1 LKVPK
6 GVQMPSPAANVQ
18 INIVLFT
25 LINPKRDQF
34 IPQPA
39 DAWMQELVE
48 QNLPG
53 VFEAGLRLAT
63 ITRLAKP
70 EDGDDSAIKRVL
82 PGGVFDLGHETVA
95 DGARR
100 ILQEDLGL
108 SGVKLFQLRIFD
120 KPGRDPEQ
128 PNMVIPFWGIIPY
141 QEVQRYLGGKY
152 RVAPVTVNSKDTM
165 TYLAMRAGNTEGFR
179 GLSAFGARD
188 RRTERRITSGM
199 LWGRKI
205 LALDYDDMV
214 FAAWRRLRPLYER
227 HPDPFELM
235 DPYGFRMSELQEVS
249 EVVLGEFRQRDQ
261 FRRTM
266 LESSSWLTA
275 SKKLDRSSPGKPAQL
290 YSLSESSPFLN
301 IEE

>member
-1 LKVPK
+1 
-6 GVQMPSPAANVQ
+6 MPFPAANVQ

-25 LINPKRDQF
+25 LINPRRDQF

-39 DAWMQELVE
+39 DAWMQRTVDSAMNENSSFQE
-48 QNLPG
+48 
-53 VFEAGLRLAT
+53 FSLRLAT

-70 EDGDDSAIKRVL
+70 EDADNPEIKRVL
-82 PGGVFDLGHETVA
+82 PGGVFNLGMETVA

-100 ILQEDLGL
+100 ILQEDLGI
-108 SGVKLFQLRIFD
+108 SGVRLFQLRIFD

-141 QEVQRYLGGKY
+141 QDVQRYLGGKY
-152 RVAPVTVNSKDTM
+152 MVAPVTVNSREIM
-165 TYLAMRAGNTEGFR
+165 TFLAAKRPSEEGYR
-179 GLSAFGARD
+179 GLCAFGARD
-188 RRTERRITSGM
+188 RRTERRVDTES
-199 LWGRKI
+199 LWGRRI

-261 FRRTM
+261 FRRVM
-266 LESSSWLTA
+266 LENSSWLTK
-275 SKKLDRSSPGKPAQL
+275 SKKLDRSSPGKPATL
-290 YSLSESSPFLN
+290 YSLAESSPFLD

>member
-1 LKVPK
+1 
-6 GVQMPSPAANVQ
+6 MPSAAANVQ

-25 LINPKRDQF
+25 LINPRRDQF

-39 DAWMQELVE
+39 DAWMQDTIDQALPELVSA
-48 QNLPG
+48 QDS
-53 VFEAGLRLAT
+53 GLRLAT
-63 ITRLAKP
+63 ITRLARP
-70 EDGDDSAIKRVL
+70 EDGNNPQIKRVL
-82 PGGVFDLGHETVA
+82 PGGVFNLGLETVA
-95 DGARR
+95 DGAKR
-100 ILQEDLGL
+100 ILQEDLGI
-108 SGVKLFQLRIFD
+108 SGVRLFQLRIFD

-152 RVAPVTVNSKDTM
+152 MVAPVTVNSRDIM
-165 TYLAMRAGNTEGFR
+165 TYLTTRRASVEGYR
-179 GLSAFGARD
+179 GLCAFGARD
-188 RRTERRITSGM
+188 RRSERRVDSDA
-199 LWGRKI
+199 LWGRNI

-261 FRRTM
+261 FRRVM
-266 LESSSWLTA
+266 LENSSWLMK
-275 SKKLDRSSPGKPAQL
+275 SKMLDRSSPGKPATL
-290 YSLSESSPFLN
+290 YSLAESSPFLD

>member
-1 LKVPK
+1 MEKTLNNSI
-6 GVQMPSPAANVQ
+6 PSVTWNQ
-18 INIVLFT
+18 
-25 LINPKRDQF
+25 DS
-34 IPQPA
+34 
-39 DAWMQELVE
+39 
-48 QNLPG
+48 
-53 VFEAGLRLAT
+53 GLRLAA

-70 EDGDDSAIKRVL
+70 EDADNPEIKRVL
-82 PGGVFDLGHETVA
+82 PGGVFNLGMETVA

-100 ILQEDLGL
+100 ILQEDLGI
-108 SGVKLFQLRIFD
+108 SGVRLFQLRIFD

-141 QEVQRYLGGKY
+141 QDVQRYLGGKY
-152 RVAPVTVNSKDTM
+152 MVAPVTVNSREIM
-165 TYLAMRAGNTEGFR
+165 TYLTMKRPTEEGYR
-179 GLSAFGARD
+179 GLCAFGARD
-188 RRTERRITSGM
+188 RRSERRVDTEV

-205 LALDYDDMV
+205 LALDYDEMV

-261 FRRTM
+261 FRRVM
-266 LESSSWLTA
+266 LENSNWLMK
-275 SKKLDRSSPGKPAQL
+275 SKKLDRSSPGKPATL
-290 YSLSESSPFLN
+290 YSLAESSPFLD

>member
-1 LKVPK
+1 
-6 GVQMPSPAANVQ
+6 MPSAAANVQ

-25 LINPKRDQF
+25 LINPRRDQF

-39 DAWMQELVE
+39 DAWMQNTIDQALPELASVQE
-48 QNLPG
+48 S
-53 VFEAGLRLAT
+53 GLRLAT

-70 EDGDDSAIKRVL
+70 EDCNNPQIRRVL
-82 PGGVFDLGHETVA
+82 PGGVFNLGLETVA
-95 DGARR
+95 DGAKR
-100 ILQEDLGL
+100 ILQEDLGI
-108 SGVKLFQLRIFD
+108 SGVRLFQLRIFD
-120 KPGRDPEQ
+120 KPGRDPKQ

-152 RVAPVTVNSKDTM
+152 MVAPVTVNSRDIM
-165 TYLAMRAGNTEGFR
+165 TYLTTRRPSVEGYR
-179 GLSAFGARD
+179 GLCAFGARD
-188 RRTERRITSGM
+188 RRSERRVDSDA
-199 LWGRKI
+199 LWGRNI

-261 FRRTM
+261 FRRVM
-266 LESSSWLTA
+266 LENSSWLMK
-275 SKKLDRSSPGKPAQL
+275 SKMLDRSSPGKPATL
-290 YSLSESSPFLN
+290 YSLAESSPFLD
-301 IEE
+301 IED